1 MKVPLKT
8 PLTYQWA
15 LPIFWQIVEK
25 NPWID
30 YEALRDLMRP
40 YAKEYAIAT
49 DILQDGKD
57 AAKKVIFGIA
67 ADHVCYAEGVVI
79 ALRVLG
85 HLAELVDTSREQTLA
100 VIDTI
105 ISMRRS
111 IGKRKRKSLHLMA
124 SQSGRHIG
132 SSGRR
137 IRHYSFLILWGSKV
151 AR

>member
-8 PLTYQWA
+8 PLPLTYQWA

-85 HLAELVDTSREQTLA
+85 YLAELVDTSREQTLA
-100 VIDTI
+100 AIDTI

-111 IGKRKRKSLHLMA
+111 IGK
-124 SQSGRHIG
+124 
-132 SSGRR
+132 
-137 IRHYSFLILWGSKV
+137 
-151 AR
+151 